1 MKVYFAAD
9 DVYNRVL
16 LKSIDSLLPIED
28 FEDASEKSMI
38 STNSNSK
45 YSYQQNPNYQ
55 NKRGGNYN

>member
-1 MKVYFAAD
+1 MKEYFAAD

-45 YSYQQNPNYQ
+45 YRY
-55 NKRGGNYN
+55 